1 MKRLFLTFLL
11 FCFSAIAFSQLR
23 IDWQQCYGSMRDDHA
38 YSIMKNGNGYFVL
51 GVVGIGGDG
60 MVECEY
66 EDEYHTWLI
75 EIDNEGVLLN
85 QSCKEFRPSNIFNV
99 MGEDSTIFMVGN
111 VKEGGSGIVRVA
123 VLKMALDGEIL
134 WQHTY
139 GDTIQSLWFGPHATP
154 TPDGGLI
161 LCNSIS
167 FSGGDI
173 SHYYGF
179 WDDWIVK
186 LDSLGNI
193 EWETTIGTEEGEY
206 ASSIIANPDGT
217 YFALITGSPG
227 ENGSIPNCK
236 KPYYN
241 SDAVVVRLSADGN
254 VLGSQ
259 CYGGSENEGFG
270 SVINL
275 ENGCLFVGNT
285 NSVDDDLEG
294 SGWHSGYNHL
304 GTPTSDAWLMKTD
317 LDGNIV
323 WSRCYGGSGDDY
335 GSWVFQ
341 NDDGGFTV
349 FGTTQSYDGD
359 VQSGIDLHPYIN
371 MSFGQKIW
379 IFRTDAEGNLL
390 WERAIG
396 SATNSRESIQDVIKL
411 SEKEYAIAGTVYCGY
426 PQSGDVNCSNGIL
439 FNGQDSWDNF
449 WVLHITDIFN
459 YDDPTGIEEQPKV
472 VPLQMNVHPNPATTW
487 VAIDYTLPNGNAKAE
502 LSIFNAMGVKVK
514 QVELDGHQG
523 QKVLDLRGLAPG
535 VYFYTLCCGGLRQ
548 TDKLVLVR

>member
-1 MKRLFLTFLL
+1 MKRLFLNLL
-11 FCFSAIAFSQLR
+11 LTCLSASSFSQIR
-23 IDWQQCYGSMRDDHA
+23 IDWQQCYGSMRDDDA
-38 YSIMKNGNGYFVL
+38 YSITKKDNGYFVL
-51 GVVGIGGDG
+51 GVVENGGDG

-66 EDEYHTWLI
+66 EDEYHGWLI

-85 QSCKEFRPSNIFNV
+85 QACNEFRPSNIFNV
-99 MGEDSTIFMVGN
+99 MGEDSSIFMVGN
-111 VKEGGSGIVRVA
+111 VKEGGSRIVRVA

-179 WDDWIVK
+179 WDDWVVK

-193 EWETTIGTEEGEY
+193 DWETTIGTEEGEY

-254 VLGSQ
+254 ILDSQ
-259 CYGGSENEGFG
+259 CYGGNENEGFG

-275 ENGCLFVGNT
+275 DNGCLFVGNT
-285 NSVDDDLEG
+285 NSVDEDLEG

-304 GTPTSDAWLMKTD
+304 GTPTSDAWLLRTD
-317 LDGNIV
+317 YDGNV
-323 WSRCYGGSGDDY
+323 LWSRCYGGSGDDY

-359 VQSGIDLHPYIN
+359 VQSGMDYFVAYN
-371 MSFGQKIW
+371 AGFGRKIW
-379 IFRTDAEGNLL
+379 VFRTDAEGNLL
-390 WERAIG
+390 WERVIG
-396 SATNSRESIQDVIKL
+396 HKGQDISLGDVIKE
-411 SEKEYAIAGTVYCGY
+411 SDVEYTIAATSVVGND
-426 PQSGDVNCSNGIL
+426 PEIMMDFNCTNSNL
-439 FNGQDSWDNF
+439 CFRDSY
-449 WVLHITDIFN
+449 WVLHITDIFD
-459 YDDPTGIEEQPKV
+459 YDDPTGMEESMAETQPR
-472 VPLQMNVHPNPATTW
+472 LQMSVHPNPATTW
-487 VAIDYTLPNGNAKAE
+487 AAIAYTLPNGNTKAE
-502 LSIFNAMGVKVK
+502 LSIFNAMGLRVKL
-514 QVELDGHQG
+514 VELEGNEG
-523 QKVLDLRGLAPG
+523 QKVLDLRELSNG
-535 VYFYTLCCGGLRQ
+535 VYTCTITCGGFLQ
-548 TDKLVLVR
+548 TQKLVVTK